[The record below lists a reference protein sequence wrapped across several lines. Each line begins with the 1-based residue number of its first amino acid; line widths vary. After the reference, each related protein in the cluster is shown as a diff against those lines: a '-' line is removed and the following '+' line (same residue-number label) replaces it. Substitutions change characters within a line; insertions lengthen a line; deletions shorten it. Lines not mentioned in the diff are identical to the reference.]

1 MQKPEKPTAPPAAG
15 RAARRVHIITFG
27 CQMNEAD
34 SELIASSFHKH
45 GFTLTDELKTAD
57 AVVVNTCTVR
67 QRAEDKAISQ
77 IGRLRVWKEKHP
89 DGKIFIVGCAAQKLG
104 GKYLKNRFP
113 FVDEVIG
120 AKDIDSVDAAVELL
134 FGSTQ
139 RDSLAAKQLD
149 SDEEARQRD
158 GLTARQPD
166 CTDTRKQGE
175 PARPSSHPAAQ
186 PPSRAAAQ
194 LPSSP
199 AVSAYV
205 TAMRGCSLKCSY
217 CIVPSVRGPAIYL
230 PPEEI
235 LAEAETK
242 AAGGAREIILL
253 GQTVNAYAYKTP
265 EGSLS
270 FAQLLEKTTAVPGV
284 LRVRFM
290 SPHPLFFDDAF
301 FKVFKANPKIA
312 RYVHLPVQSGSDR
325 ILKAMRRGY
334 TRAQYLDIV
343 ARIREAA
350 PEAAVSTDF
359 IVGYP
364 GETENDFKESLSL
377 VAESGIS
384 FAYCFKYSRRT
395 DAQGLAPDLDEP
407 ALNARLERLL
417 AEVKKNSGDILNK
430 RIGRIEEVL
439 LETESSGRTSANF
452 IVKLESGAGLKPGAL
467 IKAEITGVSKNT
479 LKGRLTS

>member
-1 MQKPEKPTAPPAAG
+1 
-15 RAARRVHIITFG
+15 
-27 CQMNEAD
+27 MNEAD
-34 SELIASSFHKH
+34 SEMIAASFSKR
-45 GFTLTDELKTAD
+45 GFTLTDDLKTAD

-89 DGKIFIVGCAAQKLG
+89 EGKIFIVGCAAEKLG

-120 AKDIDSVDAAVELL
+120 AKSIDSVDAVVELF
-134 FGSTQ
+134 FGKNNSVTSDQ
-139 RDSLAAKQLD
+139 RPVTKGQSPVA
-149 SDEEARQRD
+149 
-158 GLTARQPD
+158 G
-166 CTDTRKQGE
+166 
-175 PARPSSHPAAQ
+175 H
-186 PPSRAAAQ
+186 Q
-194 LPSSP
+194 LPVTGQSDTPLPTDHSP
-199 AVSAYV
+199 LTTVPNVSAYV
-205 TAMRGCSLKCSY
+205 TVMRGCSLKCSY
-217 CIVPSVRGPAIYL
+217 CIVPAVRGPVRCL

-235 LAEAETK
+235 LAEAAAK
-242 AAGGAREIILL
+242 AGGGAREIILL

-265 EGSLS
+265 EGEMS
-270 FAQLLEKTTAVPGV
+270 FADLLSKTAAVPGV

-290 SPHPLFFDDAF
+290 SPHPLYFDAAF
-301 FKVFKANPKIA
+301 FRVFRDNPRIA

-325 ILKAMRRGY
+325 ILKTMRRGY

-350 PEAAVSTDF
+350 PGAAVSTDF

-364 GETENDFKESLSL
+364 GETEADFKESLSL

-395 DAQGLAPDLDEP
+395 DAAGLAPDIPEP
-407 ALNARLERLL
+407 EMEERLERLL
-417 AEVKKNSGDILNK
+417 AEVKKNSSDILNK

-439 LETESSGRTSANF
+439 LESEDLGRTSANF
-452 IVKLESGAGLKPGAL
+452 VVRLDRAAGLRPSSL
-467 IKAEITGVSKNT
+467 VRAEITGVSKNT
-479 LKGRLTS
+479 LKGRLIP

>member
-1 MQKPEKPTAPPAAG
+1 MNKKL
-15 RAARRVHIITFG
+15 HIITFG

-45 GFTLTDELKTAD
+45 GFTLTDDLKTAD

-89 DGKIFIVGCAAQKLG
+89 EGKIFIVGCAAQKLG

-134 FGSTQ
+134 FGATPLG
-139 RDSLAAKQLD
+139 SLAARQLD
-149 SDEEARQRD
+149 SQ
-158 GLTARQPD
+158 TAQ
-166 CTDTRKQGE
+166 
-175 PARPSSHPAAQ
+175 PSSHPAPQQSSRPAVQLSNSPAIQPSSCPAAQ
-186 PPSRAAAQ
+186 P
-194 LPSSP
+194 PSSP
-199 AVSAYV
+199 AVSAYI

-217 CIVPSVRGPAIYL
+217 CIVPSVRGPAVYL

-235 LAEAETK
+235 LAEAEVK
-242 AAGGAREIILL
+242 AAAGAREIILL

-265 EGSLS
+265 EGALS
-270 FAQLLEKTTAVPGV
+270 FAELLKRTSAVPNV

-343 ARIREAA
+343 TRIREAA

-364 GETENDFKESLSL
+364 GESEDDFKESLSL

-395 DAQGLAPDLDEP
+395 DAQGLAPDLDE
-407 ALNARLERLL
+407 AAMEVRLERLL

-452 IVKLESGAGLKPGAL
+452 IVKLESCAGLKPGAL

-479 LKGRLTS
+479 LKGRLIS